1 MNKTESIEDFYRSKV
16 NWMPENLKK
25 ELGHFNV
32 FRLDDFSGPQ
42 AKPMP
47 YSRKDFFKISFILG
61 KNRAHYAD
69 KVIETDG
76 PTLLFANPQIPYKWE
91 PLETGYSGHFC
102 IFTEGFFNHFGSI
115 KEYPVFQPGGNP
127 LFQLSEDQI
136 EPIRLIF
143 QQMHKEIATDFAFK
157 YDVLRTLV
165 LQLIHAALKMQ
176 PAKTSLYE
184 SSNGAARIA
193 SMFTELLERQFP
205 IESSGQQITFRSP
218 TDFASQLAVH
228 VNHLNR
234 ALKET
239 TGKTTSQVI
248 AERVAQEAKALLIHT
263 TWNIGEIAWSLGFEE
278 SPHFI
283 NFFKKQVE
291 LTPKIFREKAI
302 RLSEQNHAQP

>member
-1 MNKTESIEDFYRSKV
+1 MNKTESIEDFYRNKLQ
-16 NWMPENLKK
+16 WMPDNLKK
-25 ELGHFNV
+25 GLGHFNV
-32 FRLDDFSGPQ
+32 FKLDEFCGTQ

-47 YSRKDFFKISFILG
+47 YSRKDYFKISFILG

-69 KVIETDG
+69 KVVETDG

-91 PLETGYSGHFC
+91 PLERTYSGHFC
-102 IFTEGFFNHFGSI
+102 IFTEAFFTHFGNI
-115 KEYPVFQPGGNP
+115 KDYPVFQPGGNP
-127 LFQLSEDQI
+127 LFQLTEDQI
-136 EPIRLIF
+136 EPIRQIF
-143 QQMHKEIATDFAFK
+143 EKMHKEMASDFSFK
-157 YDVLRTLV
+157 YDVLRTLA
-165 LQLIHAALKMQ
+165 LQLVHFALKMQ

-184 SSNGAARIA
+184 ASNAATRIA

-205 IESSGQQITFRSP
+205 IESNGQQITFRSP

-248 AERVAQEAKALLIHT
+248 AERVTQEAKMLLLHT
-263 TWNIGEIAWSLGFEE
+263 NWNIGEIAWSLGFEE
-278 SPHFI
+278 PPHFI

-291 LTPKIFREKAI
+291 LTPKTFRE
-302 RLSEQNHAQP
+302 SNN

>member
-1 MNKTESIEDFYRSKV
+1 MNKTENIEDFYRNKL
-16 NWMPENLKK
+16 NWMPDNLKK
-25 ELGHFNV
+25 GLGHFNV
-32 FRLDDFSGPQ
+32 FKLDDFCGPQ

-47 YSRKDFFKISFILG
+47 YSRKDYFKISFILS

-69 KVIETDG
+69 KVVETDG

-91 PLETGYSGHFC
+91 PLERVYSGHFC
-102 IFTEGFFNHFGSI
+102 IFTEAFFTHFGNI
-115 KEYPVFQPGGNP
+115 KDYPVFQPGGNP

-136 EPIRLIF
+136 EPIRQIF
-143 QQMHKEIATDFAFK
+143 EKMHAEMASDFSFK
-157 YDVLRTLV
+157 YDVLRTLA
-165 LQLIHAALKMQ
+165 LQLVHLALKMQ
-176 PAKTSLYE
+176 PAKTSMYE
-184 SSNGAARIA
+184 ASNAATRIA

-205 IESSGQQITFRSP
+205 IESNGQQITFRSP

-248 AERVAQEAKALLIHT
+248 AERVTQEAKMLLLHT
-263 TWNIGEIAWSLGFEE
+263 NWNIGEIAWSLGFEE
-278 SPHFI
+278 PPHFI

-291 LTPKIFREKAI
+291 LTPKTFRE
-302 RLSEQNHAQP
+302 SNN

>member
-1 MNKTESIEDFYRSKV
+1 MNKTESIEDFYRNKLQ
-16 NWMPENLKK
+16 WMPDNLKK
-25 ELGHFNV
+25 GLGHFNV
-32 FRLDDFSGPQ
+32 FKLDDFNGPQ

-47 YSRKDFFKISFILG
+47 YSRKDFFKISFILS

-69 KVIETDG
+69 KVVETDG

-91 PLETGYSGHFC
+91 PLESVYSGHFC
-102 IFTEGFFNHFGSI
+102 IFTEAFFTNFGNI
-115 KEYPVFQPGGNP
+115 KDYPVFQPGGNP

-136 EPIRLIF
+136 EPIRQIF
-143 QQMHKEIATDFAFK
+143 LQMHKEMASDFSFK
-157 YDVLRTLV
+157 YDVLRTLT
-165 LQLIHAALKMQ
+165 LQLVHLALKMQ

-184 SSNGAARIA
+184 ASNAATRIA

-205 IESSGQQITFRSP
+205 IESNGQQITFRSP

-248 AERVAQEAKALLIHT
+248 AERVTQEAKMLLMHT
-263 TWNIGEIAWSLGFEE
+263 NWNIGEIAWSLGFEE
-278 SPHFI
+278 LPHFI
-283 NFFKKQVE
+283 NFFKKQVA
-291 LTPKIFREKAI
+291 LTPKTFRELA
-302 RLSEQNHAQP
+302 N